1 MITSYFQTID
11 MFSISQY
18 GQTNL
23 QFIIV
28 STTLT
33 GIICHERQFVWLV
46 LSIVTLKK
54 FFLFI
59 LIYTIQKA
67 RVHVSHKS
75 CKIIMFVKYQCGP
88 VTGTLYT
95 LYYLILRQVY
105 TLRIIL
111 VILQIRKLRLRLME
125 LA

>member
-1 MITSYFQTID
+1 
-11 MFSISQY
+11 
-18 GQTNL
+18 
-23 QFIIV
+23 
-28 STTLT
+28 
-33 GIICHERQFVWLV
+33 
-46 LSIVTLKK
+46 
-54 FFLFI
+54 
-59 LIYTIQKA
+59 
-67 RVHVSHKS
+67 
-75 CKIIMFVKYQCGP
+75 MFVKYQCGP